1 MDFLQAV
8 THNEGSV
15 FQRTF
20 SFKVHKIAKKNYKNN
35 NTGNKLQRVRHFK
48 ATAP

>member
-20 SFKVHKIAKKNYKNN
+20 SFKVHKIAKKKIIKI
-35 NTGNKLQRVRHFK
+35 TTLVISFK
-48 ATAP
+48 E

>member
-20 SFKVHKIAKKNYKNN
+20 SFKVHKIAKKKNN
-35 NTGNKLQRVRHFK
+35 NNGNKLQRVRHFK